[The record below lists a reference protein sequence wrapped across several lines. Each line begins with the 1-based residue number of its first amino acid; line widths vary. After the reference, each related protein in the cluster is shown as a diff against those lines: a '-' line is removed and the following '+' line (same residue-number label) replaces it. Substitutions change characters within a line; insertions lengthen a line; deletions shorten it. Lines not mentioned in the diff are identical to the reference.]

1 MKRTWMLLGTV
12 LLVLSGCRRSAEP
25 AGTIFVSGR
34 IDGDTV
40 DISSKIAGRIVD
52 LKVREGDSVEAGQV
66 VAWLSSPQQEAIR
79 DAQKARIVADQR
91 TQDQLRRQL
100 ATYAEKIRQAQLY
113 TDQAETDA
121 PGQVKQAEAALAV
134 SKAELARGEAELA
147 RVEADLRQVQTDAKR
162 YAPLAKT
169 GAVAVQLAEQYKTRE
184 SAVAASVDASR
195 ASVDADRRQV
205 LASEA
210 ALQRARAQLKNIP
223 IQASNRL
230 TLERQVDE
238 LKEQIASAQAN
249 VVADQAGL
257 RKIEADLNDLTI
269 RAPIAG
275 TILTRSAEPGR
286 VIQPG
291 QTILTM
297 VDMKKLYL
305 RGFVPEGAIGKVK
318 VGQQAQV
325 YLDSSPK
332 QGVPAEVIR
341 VDPEAMFT
349 PENTYFKD
357 DRVKQVMG
365 LKLGLRGAYGYAK
378 PGMPADGR
386 IQVGAEAQKQAQ
398 VGRP

>member
-1 MKRTWMLLGTV
+1 MKRMWLVLGIGFVILLG
-12 LLVLSGCRRSAEP
+12 CKKKAEP
-25 AGTIFVSGR
+25 EGSLFVSGR

-52 LKVREGDSVEAGQV
+52 LKVREGDCVEADDV

-79 DAQKARIVADQR
+79 DAQKARIVSDQR
-91 TQDQLRRQL
+91 TMDQLSRQV
-100 ATYAEKIRQAQLY
+100 ATYDEKIKQAQLY
-113 TDQAETDA
+113 ETQAKKDA
-121 PGQVKQAEAALAV
+121 PGQVQEAEATLAA
-134 SKAELARGEAELA
+134 SKEDLERWEAELQ
-147 RVEADLRQVQTDAKR
+147 QVQTDAQR

-169 GAVAVQLAEQYKTRE
+169 GAVAVQLAAQYSTKEKVALASVEASRKQV
-184 SAVAASVDASR
+184 AVAEASLR
-195 ASVDADRRQV
+195 
-205 LASEA
+205 
-210 ALQRARAQLKNIP
+210 RARAQLDNIP
-223 IQASNRL
+223 IKAADRL
-230 TLERQVDE
+230 TLVRQVDE
-238 LKEQIASAQAN
+238 LQAQIASAKAN
-249 VVADQAGL
+249 VEADKAGL

-297 VDMKKLYL
+297 VDMTKLYL

-325 YLDSSPK
+325 YLDSNPK
-332 QGVPAEVIR
+332 EGIPAQVIR
-341 VDPEAMFT
+341 IDPEAMFT
-349 PENTYFKD
+349 PENTYFKE

-386 IQVGAEAQKQAQ
+386 IQISSPTQTQAQ
-398 VGRP
+398 AGRP